1 MADNPKETKQELA
14 KPAARPLSPFEE
26 MDRMFESFFPRGWL
40 RPFRAEWPAMAEMP
54 FEGRVPRV
62 DVINRDEEI
71 VVRAELPGVD
81 KKDLDISLTE
91 DTLTLKGS
99 TQKETK
105 EEKGDYHRSEIVRG
119 AFSRTLTLPSSVDA
133 NRAKAAFKD
142 GVLELT
148 LPKVAKVQRRSI
160 KVE

>member
-1 MADNPKETKQELA
+1 MADNPKETKQELV
-14 KPAARPLSPFEE
+14 KPSARPLSPFDE

-40 RPFRAEWPAMAEMP
+40 RPFRKDWPMAEMP
-54 FEGRVPRV
+54 FEGRAPRV
-62 DVINRDEEI
+62 DVIDRDEEI

-91 DTLTLKGS
+91 DTVTIKGS
-99 TQKETK
+99 TQKETR

-119 AFSRTLTLPSSVDA
+119 AFARTLALPGSV
-133 NRAKAAFKD
+133 NTERAKAAFKD
-142 GVLELT
+142 GILELT
-148 LPKVAKVQRRSI
+148 LPKTARVQRRSI